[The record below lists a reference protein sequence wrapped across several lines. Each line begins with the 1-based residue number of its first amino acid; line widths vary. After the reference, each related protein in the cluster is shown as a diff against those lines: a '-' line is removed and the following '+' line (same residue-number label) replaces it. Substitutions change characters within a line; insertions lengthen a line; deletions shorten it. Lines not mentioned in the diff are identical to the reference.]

1 MQEHRSATL
10 VAVRRFL
17 QKEVSIREIRY
28 TRSDGRKKLTHKDI
42 FRSSRMPKN
51 RKIYEGLTRKLLGSC
66 REAKDGIY
74 ILPLVRAKNYP
85 QFTPKKKESE
95 LGRPESSMKPETK
108 LASLTGLFFSSC
120 HYFFFLFGRPLQQD
134 RMESPKRS
142 RMRKTPTGRL
152 LRTSSLGPRLRK
164 RRNCLFGKS
173 SHGRF
178 SRKSVPESLPAS
190 CLSDESADRY
200 ESEQTFYGNP

>member
-74 ILPLVRAKNYP
+74 ILPLVCAKNYP
-85 QFTPKKKESE
+85 QFTPKKKRAN
-95 LGRPESSMKPETK
+95 LV
-108 LASLTGLFFSSC
+108 A
-120 HYFFFLFGRPLQQD
+120 
-134 RMESPKRS
+134 
-142 RMRKTPTGRL
+142 
-152 LRTSSLGPRLRK
+152 LR
-164 RRNCLFGKS
+164 
-173 SHGRF
+173 
-178 SRKSVPESLPAS
+178 A
-190 CLSDESADRY
+190 
-200 ESEQTFYGNP
+200 Q